1 MGENG
6 HVSSTSDM
14 LDVATS
20 FYKKL
25 FAFEPKPAIHLG
37 TGFWNDSDLV
47 SMRRMN
53 YWKGPFL
60 KVRLRRLL

>member
-1 MGENG
+1 MGGNG

-14 LDVATS
+14 LDMATS

-25 FAFEPKPAIHLG
+25 FAFEPAIHLG
-37 TGFWNDSDLV
+37 IGFWNDSDLV
-47 SMRRMN
+47 SVRRMN
-53 YWKGPFL
+53 YWKDPFL